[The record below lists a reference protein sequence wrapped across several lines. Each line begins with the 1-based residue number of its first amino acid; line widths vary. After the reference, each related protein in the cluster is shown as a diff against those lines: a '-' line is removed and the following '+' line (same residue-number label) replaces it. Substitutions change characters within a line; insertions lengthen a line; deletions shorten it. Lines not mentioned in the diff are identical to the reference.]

1 MATQYLHPDVYDDGL
16 KVISENAGMSI
27 VVTAGAP
34 ASRAEA
40 LDPVGTGTG
49 KRVSDVI
56 ALPASDA
63 TLGAATGGRKVAI
76 ASKTGEVAV
85 GTAGSENLHLAIY
98 DGTRLLAVTD
108 ETSDQQLT
116 LGNPIT
122 LPTFDI
128 TLTTQQPV

>member
-16 KVISENAGMSI
+16 KTISDNAGMSI
-27 VVTAGAP
+27 VVCAGAP
-34 ASRAEA
+34 ATRQEA
-40 LDPVGTGTG
+40 VDAVGTGDG

-56 ALPASDA
+56 SLPAADA
-63 TLGAATGGRKVAI
+63 TLAAATGGRKVTI

-85 GTAGSENLHLAIY
+85 STAGTEDLHLVIY